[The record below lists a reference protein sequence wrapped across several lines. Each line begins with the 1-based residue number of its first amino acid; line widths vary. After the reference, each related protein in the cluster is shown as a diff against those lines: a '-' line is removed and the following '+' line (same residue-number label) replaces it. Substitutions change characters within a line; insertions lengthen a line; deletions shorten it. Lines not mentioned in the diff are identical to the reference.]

1 MNILIIDDEK
11 IIRDAV
17 SQMVE
22 DAGHDAESASQGVT
36 ALSALKSTSF
46 DLVLLDVNLDR
57 ESGLDLLLKIQ
68 MQAPGLPV
76 VVFTAAATAP
86 VELEAMRRGALDFWE
101 KPFAPDQLRD
111 VLSRVQKTAHTAE
124 A

>member
-22 DAGHDAESASQGVT
+22 DAGHDAETASRGST
-36 ALSALKSTSF
+36 ALSALDSTSF

-57 ESGLDLLLKIQ
+57 ESGLDLLVKIQ
-68 MQAPGLPV
+68 EQDPDIPV
-76 VVFTAAATAP
+76 VIFSAAATAP

-101 KPFAPDQLRD
+101 KPFTPQQLRD
-111 VLSRVQKTAHTAE
+111 VLSRVQKAAQK
-124 A
+124 AAA